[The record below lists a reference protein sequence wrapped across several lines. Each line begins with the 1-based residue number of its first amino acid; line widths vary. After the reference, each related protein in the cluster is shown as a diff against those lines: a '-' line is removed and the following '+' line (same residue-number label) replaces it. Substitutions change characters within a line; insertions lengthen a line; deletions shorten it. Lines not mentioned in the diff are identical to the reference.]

1 MKAHEYKYIYWDP
14 DNKRFIAVAD
24 LKLGSRSSG
33 KSERRHYI
41 IVRGNTKEKF
51 NAVTHVQLTDSGL
64 THAIAN
70 FKNPRMKLI
79 TEYQIRTFYPELD
92 LDMVDELVDKK
103 ALFVR
108 LSV

>member
-1 MKAHEYKYIYWDP
+1 MKAHEYKFIYWDP
-14 DNKRFIAVAD
+14 HNKRFVVVAD
-24 LKLGSRSSG
+24 LKLGSRSFG

-41 IVRGNTKEKF
+41 IVCGNTKEKF
-51 NAVTHVQLTDSGL
+51 NTVTHVQLTESGL
-64 THAIAN
+64 SYAIAN
-70 FKNPRMKLI
+70 RKNHLMKLF